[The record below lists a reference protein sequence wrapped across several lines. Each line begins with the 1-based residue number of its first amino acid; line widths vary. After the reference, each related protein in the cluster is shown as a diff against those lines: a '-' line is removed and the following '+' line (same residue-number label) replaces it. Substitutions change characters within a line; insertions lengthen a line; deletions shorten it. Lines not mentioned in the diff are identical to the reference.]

1 VDLPAPGPG
10 EALVRHRAIG
20 VNFIDTYH
28 RTGLYPLPLPSGLG
42 LEAAGV
48 VEAVGENVTDVAPGD
63 RVAYAGGPVG
73 AYSTARV
80 MPADRLVPLPDDLD
94 DATAAGMMLKGM
106 TAEYLLRRT
115 IPVQAGDTILVHAA
129 AGGVGLMLCQWAKA
143 LGARVLGTVGNDEK
157 AELARAY
164 GCDVPILYS
173 REDFLVRVRDETAG
187 AGVSVVYD
195 SVGRDTFLRS
205 LDCLRPRGMLVLFGQ
220 ASGPVA
226 PFDPSL
232 LAAKGSLFLTR
243 PSLFAYTAT
252 RPELLASAKALFDI
266 VKSGD
271 VQVRVTARHPL
282 SEAATAHRDLESRHT
297 TGSLILLP

>member
-1 VDLPAPGPG
+1 
-10 EALVRHRAIG
+10 
-20 VNFIDTYH
+20 
-28 RTGLYPLPLPSGLG
+28 
-42 LEAAGV
+42 
-48 VEAVGENVTDVAPGD
+48 
-63 RVAYAGGPVG
+63 
-73 AYSTARV
+73 